1 MTKKFGIMAIAA
13 MLVVMLA
20 ACGSA
25 AIADGSKKMQ
35 NTLTELKKSVDSGDA
50 AKVKQGASALEESWE
65 KFEDGV
71 KDKDKA
77 LYEKVEDPLHAIEA
91 GAKAD
96 KLDAAALNKSIT
108 ELGAAL
114 DEVAKLK

>member
-1 MTKKFGIMAIAA
+1 MKVKAA
-13 MLVVMLA
+13 VFALVAMMVVMLA

-25 AIADGSKKMQ
+25 SIADGSKKMKD
-35 NTLTELKKSVDSGDA
+35 TLTELKKNVDSGDA
-50 AKVKQGASALEESWE
+50 EKVKQGASELEESWE

-91 GAKAD
+91 GAKAA

-108 ELGAAL
+108 ELGSAL
-114 DEVAKLK
+114 DQVEKLK